1 MLKKIKNII
10 LQIDRLLYKK
20 FGSDK
25 STKFL
30 ENLKEAQT
38 IFSYLN
44 EIGEENKV
52 KFVGGCVRKVICGEN
67 IDDIDLATTH
77 RPDEI
82 KIRLNQKDIKVV
94 DNGLSH
100 GTVTAILNEKKLTR
114 RVNMKE
120 SYIVI
125 HDGEQDN
132 KVISKLTPKQS
143 RYSWRWTSEKLKEI
157 NMWRE
162 QRYPNVRLG

>member
-1 MLKKIKNII
+1 
-10 LQIDRLLYKK
+10 
-20 FGSDK
+20 
-25 STKFL
+25 
-30 ENLKEAQT
+30 
-38 IFSYLN
+38 
-44 EIGEENKV
+44 
-52 KFVGGCVRKVICGEN
+52 
-67 IDDIDLATTH
+67 
-77 RPDEI
+77 
-82 KIRLNQKDIKVV
+82 
-94 DNGLSH
+94 
-100 GTVTAILNEKKLTR
+100 
-114 RVNMKE
+114 MKE